1 MSQKEAERNGRNKSL
16 IPAGRKEAGSNG
28 SSKNDIGGAVAK
40 LKPYGHAFL
49 WAAVTCIVTFGLFF
63 ISLVP
68 PQVDL
73 KVGEVSAVDV
83 KATKEV
89 IDMAATERLRNERV
103 AGVSEVYDSNPKVL
117 EDTRALFEE
126 LSLKIKTLG
135 EAEDTSTQDIV
146 KELRPYVDETV
157 SDTDIIGVVA
167 ASTAIVD
174 EAVRQA
180 QEVVEEVLSRGLK
193 PENVDKGKE
202 EAYGKIAINKS
213 IPDQMARMLSAFIGK
228 NLKPNL
234 TLNREETDKK
244 IKQAIAS
251 VEPVKIR
258 RDEFIVR
265 KGDVVTE
272 NQISILNQLGIM
284 GTRVRFSQI
293 LGALLIALLFCG
305 FTGVYVVTYYPNL
318 LDSKGTALL
327 ASIVILSV
335 VILRAL
341 ASVSGF
347 LAPVAFGVMLSSTL
361 IDRRF
366 GAFFG
371 PGLSIAVGVM
381 TGFEVKYVALALTS
395 GIAAAL
401 SVKKVWNRSQLFKA
415 SVVVVAVS
423 GVTYACLGLTG
434 AMAMDDVSV
443 WREVVLVLV
452 NGPLSAVLAV
462 GSLPIFETVFGI
474 ITPIRLIELSNPEHP
489 LLHRLLLEAP
499 GTYHHSIMVGN
510 MSEAAAWAIGAN
522 SLLTRVGAYY
532 HDIGKIKRPYLFA
545 ENQVFGMENPHEKM
559 NPSLSATV
567 IMSHVKDGVELAEE
581 HKVPEV
587 IIKFIREH
595 HGTTLASF
603 FYMKAS
609 ENAAARDGR
618 APDEWSFRYE
628 GPRPGSKETAIV
640 MLADS
645 IEAAT
650 RSLSKPNPARIESL
664 VRKMIQDRLFDHQL
678 DRSDLT
684 LRELDTIAE
693 TFIKVLAGI
702 FHTRIEYPT
711 AKAKD
716 GGDGGQ

>member
-1 MSQKEAERNGRNKSL
+1 MSQKETEKNGRNKGL
-16 IPAGRKEAGSNG
+16 IPAFRKEAGSNG
-28 SSKNDIGGAVAK
+28 SSRKDIGGAFAK

-49 WAAVTCIVTFGLFF
+49 WAAVTFVFTFGVFF

-68 PQVDL
+68 PQVNL
-73 KVGEVSAVDV
+73 TAGEVSVVDV

-89 IDMAATERLRNERV
+89 IDMAATERLRNEQA

-135 EAEDTSTQDIV
+135 EAEEISTQDIV
-146 KELRPYVDETV
+146 KELRPYVDESV

-167 ASTAIVD
+167 ASPAIVD
-174 EAVRQA
+174 EAVKHA
-180 QEVVEEVLSRGLK
+180 QEVVEEILSRGLK

-202 EAYGKIAINKS
+202 EACGKIAISKS
-213 IPDQMARMLSAFIGK
+213 IPDQMGRILSAFIGK

-258 RDEFIVR
+258 RDEFIIR

-293 LGALLIALLFCG
+293 SGAFLIALLFCG
-305 FTGVYVVTYYPNL
+305 FTGVYVVMYYPNL
-318 LDSKGTALL
+318 LDNKGTALL

-371 PGLSIAVGVM
+371 PGLAIAVGVM

-401 SVKKVWNRSQLFKA
+401 SVRRVWNRSQLFKA
-415 SVVVVAVS
+415 SIVVMAVS

-443 WREVVLVLV
+443 WREVVFVLV

-532 HDIGKIKRPYLFA
+532 HDIGKIKRPYMFS
-545 ENQVFGMENPHEKM
+545 ENQVFGMENPHDKM
-559 NPSLSATV
+559 SPSLSATV
-567 IMSHVKDGVELAEE
+567 IMAHVKDGVELAQA

-587 IIKFIREH
+587 ILNFIREH
-595 HGTTLASF
+595 HGTTLVSF
-603 FYMKAS
+603 FYVKAS
-609 ENAAARDGR
+609 ENAVARDSR
-618 APDEWSFRYE
+618 VPDEWSFRYE

-650 RSLSKPNPARIESL
+650 RALSKPNPARIESL

-711 AKAKD
+711 AKPKD
-716 GGDGGQ
+716 SGSGGQ

>member
-1 MSQKEAERNGRNKSL
+1 MSQKEAEKSGRNKSMTHG
-16 IPAGRKEAGSNG
+16 GRKEAGSNG
-28 SSKNDIGGAVAK
+28 GSGVSLGGAFAR
-40 LKPYGHAFL
+40 LKPYSHAFL
-49 WAAVTCIVTFGLFF
+49 WAAITVFVTFAVFF

-73 KVGEVSAVDV
+73 IAGEVSPIDV

-89 IDMAATERLRNERV
+89 IDEAATERLRNEQV

-117 EDTRALFEE
+117 EDTKALFEE
-126 LSLKIKTLG
+126 LSVKIKALG
-135 EAEDTSTQDIV
+135 QAEDISTQEIV
-146 KELRPYVDETV
+146 KELKPYVDDSV

-167 ASTAIVD
+167 ASPGIVD
-174 EAVRQA
+174 ESVSRA
-180 QEVVEEVLSRGLK
+180 QEIVEDILVRGLK

-202 EAYGKIAINKS
+202 EALGKIAIDKA
-213 IPDQMARMLSAFIGK
+213 IPNQVARMLSAFIGK

-234 TLNREETDKK
+234 TLNKEETDKK
-244 IKQAIAS
+244 IRQAIAS

-272 NQISILNQLGIM
+272 NQIAILQKLGIM

-293 LGALLIALLFCG
+293 SGAFLIALLFCG
-305 FTGVYVVTYYPNL
+305 FTCVYVVTYYPDML
-318 LDSKGTALL
+318 AKKSTALL

-335 VILRAL
+335 VALRAL
-341 ASVSGF
+341 AGVSGF

-361 IDRRF
+361 VDRRF

-371 PGLSIAVGVM
+371 SCLALAVGVM
-381 TGFEVKYVALALTS
+381 TGFEVKYVVLALTS
-395 GIAAAL
+395 GIASAL
-401 SVKKVWNRSQLFKA
+401 SVRKVWNRSQLFRV
-415 SVVVVAVS
+415 SLVVMAVA

-443 WREVVLVLV
+443 WREVVFVLV

-474 ITPIRLIELSNPEHP
+474 ITPIRLIELSNPAHP

-510 MSEAAAWAIGAN
+510 LAEAAAWAIGAD

-581 HKVPEV
+581 HKVPQV
-587 IIKFIREH
+587 ILNFIREH

-609 ENAAARDGR
+609 ENAAARDDR
-618 APDEWSFRYE
+618 APEEWSFRYE
-628 GPRPGSKETAIV
+628 GPRPNSKETAIV

-645 IEAAT
+645 IEAAA
-650 RSLSKPNPARIESL
+650 RAISKPNPARIESI

-693 TFIKVLAGI
+693 TFVRVLTGI

-711 AKAKD
+711 AKGKD
-716 GGDGGQ
+716 GDGG